1 MKVTRIS
8 LLAALIAGAMFAAVV
23 PASHA
28 QETKDR
34 KDAPKRE
41 GRGGGAEAMKERLDK
56 LALDLKLTEEQ
67 KKKVGEAFKAQNE
80 KMRELRAQGG
90 TPEDNREK
98 FRALR
103 EEMNKKIKEI
113 LTAEQYAKWEKDRP
127 QGRGKDGTGGPGK
140 RGEKKA
146 EKN

>member
-8 LLAALIAGAMFAAVV
+8 LFAALVAGALFAAV
-23 PASHA
+23 PMSHA
-28 QETKDR
+28 QETKER
-34 KDAPKRE
+34 KEAPKRE

-56 LALDLKLTEEQ
+56 MAVDLKLTEEQ
-67 KKKVGEAFKAQNE
+67 KKKVGEAMKVQTE

-98 FRALR
+98 FRGLR
-103 EEMNKKIKEI
+103 EDLNKKLKEI
-113 LTAEQYAKWEKDRP
+113 LTAEQFTKWEAQRP
-127 QGRGKDGTGGPGK
+127 QSRGKDGTGAPGK
-140 RGEKKA
+140 RGGKKA

>member
-8 LLAALIAGAMFAAVV
+8 LLTVLLAGAIFAGV

-28 QETKDR
+28 QEAKEG
-34 KDAPKRE
+34 KEAPKRE

-56 LALDLKLTEEQ
+56 MAQDLKLTEEQ
-67 KKKVGEAFKAQNE
+67 KKKAGEALKAQSE

-103 EEMNKKIKEI
+103 EENDKKMKEI

-127 QGRGKDGTGGPGK
+127 QGRGKGGPGGGGK
-140 RGEKKA
+140 KKA

>member
-8 LLAALIAGAMFAAVV
+8 LLAALLAGAIFAAV
-23 PASHA
+23 PAAHA
-28 QETKDR
+28 QETKER
-34 KDAPKRE
+34 KEAPKRE

-56 LALDLKLTEEQ
+56 LATDLKLTEDQ
-67 KKKVGEAFKAQNE
+67 KKKVGDALKAQAE

-103 EEMNKKIKEI
+103 EETNKKMKEI
-113 LTAEQYAKWEKDRP
+113 LTAEQYTKWEQQRP
-127 QGRGKDGTGGPGK
+127 QGRGEGGPGK
-140 RGEKKA
+140 RGGKKA

>member
-8 LLAALIAGAMFAAVV
+8 LLAALLAGAICAAV
-23 PASHA
+23 PAAHA
-28 QETKDR
+28 QETKER
-34 KDAPKRE
+34 KETPKRE

-56 LALDLKLTEEQ
+56 LAADLKLTEDQ
-67 KKKVGEAFKAQNE
+67 KKKVGEALKAQTE
-80 KMRELRAQGG
+80 KMRELRGQGG

-103 EEMNKKIKEI
+103 EETDKKLKEI
-113 LTAEQYAKWEKDRP
+113 LTAEQYAKWEKERP
-127 QGRGKDGTGGPGK
+127 QGRGKDGSGK

>member
-1 MKVTRIS
+1 MKVTQIS
-8 LLAALIAGAMFAAVV
+8 LLAALLAGAMFVASPAAL
-23 PASHA
+23 A
-28 QETKDR
+28 QETKTP

-41 GRGGGAEAMKERLDK
+41 GRGGSPEAMKERLDK
-56 LALDLKLTEEQ
+56 MAVDLKLNEEQ
-67 KKKVGEAFKAQNE
+67 KKKVGDLMKTQAE

-103 EEMNKKIKEI
+103 AENDKKMKEI
-113 LTAEQYAKWEKDRP
+113 LTAEQFTQWEKDRP
-127 QGRGKDGTGGPGK
+127 QGGGKGGGGK
-140 RGEKKA
+140 GGGKKA